1 MANQELVKTQAAQVP
16 AYIKQGD
23 ARGTENITSKDV
35 RFPALKL
42 AQGTSKEVKRQEA
55 KFIEGLREGEFFNSA
70 HREIYGEGPIDVV
83 FVKYVG
89 HRNIEYDKVDR
100 NVVLDGNVPDGDPRT
115 QFTERTDEN
124 GKRVRVKPAAA
135 RFEDYLIVYQAE
147 GQEPEIATMSLKGTQ
162 LKKATD
168 INTQLRYAGGSNPA
182 NRLPSFALKFKV
194 TAVPESGGGNSWYG
208 WKITRDGFPSEALFL
223 AAEDVYNKT
232 LDKVIK
238 PEDDDAGDGG
248 GAGVKDD
255 DIPF

>member
-1 MANQELVKTQAAQVP
+1 MGNQELVKTAAAQVP

-23 ARGTENITSKDV
+23 TRGTENITSKDV

-115 QFTERTDEN
+115 QFTEKLVD
-124 GKRVRVKPAAA
+124 GKRERVKPAAA
-135 RFEDYLIVYQAE
+135 RFEDFLVVYQVPGE
-147 GQEPEIATMSLKGTQ
+147 EPEIATMSLKGTQ

-168 INTQLRYAGGSNPA
+168 LLTQLRYAGGSNPA

-208 WKITRDGFPSEALFL
+208 WKITRDGFPSEVLFL
-223 AAEDVYNKT
+223 SAEDVYNKT

-238 PEDDDAGDGG
+238 PEDDDDATDI
-248 GAGVKDD
+248 KDD
-255 DIPF
+255 NIPF